1 MVRGRRCR
9 TGATFQACWWL
20 VQVLD
25 LTLDSCLPE
34 SGHPLETPVG
44 IMPVTR
50 YPALS
55 PRWISPDTTDPDEI
69 FSFIIPTPV
78 SGNPGHTILFRLVLR
93 RFLGDRLGGSL
104 RNDNPCLRIMVHLL
118 RKCLVKWAAA
128 QDFHVLLY
136 LGPVTWRRSCLLT
149 IDSNDSHHQHH
160 EGHQDHCITG
170 KGRTFH
176 FLSSFTYCYRIHN
189 HRSCTRKQVGSTGI
203 RMHKA
208 CQEYRAVSSRPLI
221 NP

>member
-9 TGATFQACWWL
+9 AGATFQACWWL
-20 VQVLD
+20 VQVLN

-34 SGHPLETPVG
+34 SGHPLETLVD

-50 YPALS
+50 YPTLS
-55 PRWISPDTTDPDEI
+55 SRWISPDPTDPDEV

-78 SGNPGHTILFRLVLR
+78 PWNPDHTILFGLVLR
-93 RFLGDRLGGSL
+93 RFLGDRRGGSL
-104 RNDNPCLRIMVHLL
+104 GNDNSCLRIMVHLL

-136 LGPVTWRRSCLLT
+136 FGPVTWSRSYLLT
-149 IDSNDSHHQHH
+149 IDSNDPQHQHH

-176 FLSSFTYCYRIHN
+176 CLSSFTCCYRIHN
-189 HRSCTRKQVGSTGI
+189 FRACTSQARRRTGI
-203 RMHKA
+203 GMHKA
-208 CQEYRAVSSRPLI
+208 CQEYRAVSSSPLI
-221 NP
+221 YP